1 MMLEIQSLSTGYG
14 PDDVIHDINLNVRK
28 GEIVALIGANGAGKS
43 TLLKSISGLL
53 QIRSGEII
61 FNGQAI
67 KSQSTKQ
74 RVTQGLV
81 HVPEGRQVFAGLSIK
96 ENLWLGGNGH
106 ETLSPEESE
115 LRIQNMCERFP
126 VLSNRL
132 DLAAGNLSGG
142 QQQILAIARGLMSKP
157 KLLLLDEP
165 SLGLSP
171 ILVSEIFKLIVTL
184 REQGVSILLSEQNAK
199 QTLAIADRA
208 YVLEGGHVVLRGT
221 GQELLNDPQVAQR
234 YLGVGKKVDTLSHEE
249 ALSLSKRLS
258 DILTQ

>member
-1 MMLEIQSLSTGYG
+1 M
-14 PDDVIHDINLNVRK
+14 
-28 GEIVALIGANGAGKS
+28 
-43 TLLKSISGLL
+43 
-53 QIRSGEII
+53 
-61 FNGQAI
+61 
-67 KSQSTKQ
+67 
-74 RVTQGLV
+74 

-106 ETLSPEESE
+106 ATLSTQESE
-115 LRIQNMCERFP
+115 LRIQDMCERFP
-126 VLSNRL
+126 VLQSRL
-132 DLAAGNLSGG
+132 ELAAGNLSGG

-208 YVLEGGHVVLRGT
+208 YVLEGGRMVLQGT
-221 GQELLNDPQVAQR
+221 GKELLNDPQVAQR
-234 YLGVGKKVDTLSHEE
+234 YLGVGKKVETLSQED
-249 ALSLSKRLS
+249 ALSLSNRLA
-258 DILTQ
+258 DILAH

>member
-1 MMLEIQSLSTGYG
+1 MLEIQGLSTGYG

-53 QIRSGEII
+53 KIRSGEIT
-61 FNGQAI
+61 FNN
-67 KSQSTKQ
+67 QSINPQTTKQ

-106 ETLSPEESE
+106 ATLSTQESE
-115 LRIQNMCERFP
+115 LRIQDMCERFP
-126 VLSNRL
+126 VLQSRL
-132 DLAAGNLSGG
+132 ELAAGNLSGG

-208 YVLEGGHVVLRGT
+208 YVLEGGRMVLQGT
-221 GQELLNDPQVAQR
+221 GKELLNDPQVAQR
-234 YLGVGKKVDTLSHEE
+234 YLGVGKKVETLSQED
-249 ALSLSKRLS
+249 ALSLSNRLA
-258 DILTQ
+258 DILTH